1 MMRRDSGYSL
11 IEALGA
17 LVILGFTF
25 VLIVSG
31 IGTSRRVWERLDTQS
46 NGIAAIVA
54 AQTLLRDRLEQ
65 SFPQTRFDASAPYV
79 DFHGE
84 AATME
89 FLAPATGAEGRQALR
104 RYDLALS
111 PDGELVLASASQLL
125 KPEEAQPSRHV
136 LLRDV
141 DAIAFAYFGS
151 RIDKSVGWAPRWQ
164 SRDTLPSLVRLQVQ
178 FRDGHYW
185 PDLIIH
191 PAATVDSLCV
201 LDVARGSCR
210 GRAT

>member
-1 MMRRDSGYSL
+1 MMRADAGYSL
-11 IEALGA
+11 IEALAA
-17 LVILGFTF
+17 LIVLGTTF

-54 AQTLLRDRLEQ
+54 AQTLLRDRIEQ
-65 SFPQTRFDASAPYV
+65 AFPQTRFDASAPYV

-84 AATME
+84 AE
-89 FLAPATGAEGRQALR
+89 SVQFLSPAIGAEGRQALR
-104 RYDLALS
+104 RYDLDLS
-111 PDGELVLASASQLL
+111 PQGELVLSSASGLL
-125 KPEEAQPSRHV
+125 KPEVAQPNRRV

-141 DAIAFAYFGS
+141 NAISIAYFGP
-151 RIDKSVGWAPRWQ
+151 RADKSVGWATRWQ
-164 SRDTLPSLVRLQVQ
+164 SHAALPLLVRLQVQ

-185 PDLIIH
+185 PDLIVH

-201 LDVARGSCR
+201 LDVARGLCR
-210 GRAT
+210 GRA